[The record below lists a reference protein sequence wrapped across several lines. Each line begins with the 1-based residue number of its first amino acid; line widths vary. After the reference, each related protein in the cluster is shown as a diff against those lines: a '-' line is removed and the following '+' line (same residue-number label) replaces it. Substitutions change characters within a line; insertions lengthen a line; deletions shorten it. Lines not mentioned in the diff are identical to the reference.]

1 MTGFG
6 NSSIEFE
13 NKTISVEIK
22 SVNSKFMDLNLRLPS
37 AYKEKEMELRTDLAR
52 FIERGKCEVS
62 FSVESQEAA
71 KKTVINRQLAK
82 AYFEELKMLDAELGI
97 STPNYLQIILPLPD
111 VMMNDKTVLSEAE
124 WNAVQKQ

>member
-1 MTGFG
+1 MIRSMTGFG
-6 NSSIEFE
+6 TSSIEFE

-97 STPNYLQIILPLPD
+97 STPNYLQIILP
-111 VMMNDKTVLSEAE
+111 
-124 WNAVQKQ
+124 

>member
-1 MTGFG
+1 MAPPETTLTVT
-6 NSSIEFE
+6 S
-13 NKTISVEIK
+13 
-22 SVNSKFMDLNLRLPS
+22 RRARPS
-37 AYKEKEMELRTDLAR
+37 DAADLAR

-111 VMMNDKTVLSEAE
+111 VMMNDTCWRSPPTRPSA
-124 WNAVQKQ
+124 AGASRAT